1 MDDDE
6 LKCEAMAILRSVNT
20 SLNEISWAF
29 NTDRIDSHLTLK
41 STPLEQSLDGIR
53 DAISGVD
60 DCSHELCGISGSID
74 NAAARISGSI
84 DTAATRIETAIDR
97 HARATKRAAMT
108 PSEKSTIDDACAEAI
123 REVRFHDV
131 KALIQSGANVHHR
144 APGNDRSLFCLA
156 CVGGYKP
163 IIQFLLKNNATIG
176 DRDAAGK
183 TPLDYALVSCDKETI
198 KMIKAHGAR

>member
-1 MDDDE
+1 MNDDD
-6 LKCEAMAILRSVNT
+6 LKREAMAIFRSIHT
-20 SLNEISWAF
+20 SLSDISWAF
-29 NTDRIDSHLTLK
+29 DTDRADSNLTLK
-41 STPLEQSLDGIR
+41 STPLEQSLNGIR
-53 DAISGVD
+53 DAIDGIADNSG
-60 DCSHELCGISGSID
+60 ELANIDGSID
-74 NAAARISGSI
+74 DAAARISGSI

-108 PSEKSTIDDACAEAI
+108 PSERSTIDDACVEAI
-123 REVRFHDV
+123 KEVRFHDL

-144 APGNDRSLFCLA
+144 VPGNDRSLFCLA

-176 DRDAAGK
+176 DRDATGK
-183 TPLDYALVSCDKETI
+183 TPLDYARESCAKETI